1 MRKGNPWLTAMN
13 TPPRRNVSSEN
24 PAMVNAVEKPS
35 ATKSNGSLDN
45 MQRPE
50 TRSRQRNN
58 VSMKQGKAHVT
69 VTGWQQQS

>member
-1 MRKGNPWLTAMN
+1 
-13 TPPRRNVSSEN
+13 
-24 PAMVNAVEKPS
+24 MVNAVEKPS